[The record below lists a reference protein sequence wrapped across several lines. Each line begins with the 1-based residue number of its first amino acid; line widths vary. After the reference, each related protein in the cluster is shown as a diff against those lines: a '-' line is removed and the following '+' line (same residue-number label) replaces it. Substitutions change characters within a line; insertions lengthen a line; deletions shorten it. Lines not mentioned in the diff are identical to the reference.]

1 MYIDAQRL
9 LSRCCNALVPSV
21 AGSEC
26 LLLTLPHRGE
36 QNYQKSVRGRLP
48 NLLLTCGWH
57 YAHRQFLETT
67 AQLLWKQD
75 ICPPMTTFHYGYS
88 PR

>member
-36 QNYQKSVRGRLP
+36 QNYQKSVRGQATKPTP
-48 NLLLTCGWH
+48 NVRVALC
-57 YAHRQFLETT
+57 A
-67 AQLLWKQD
+67 
-75 ICPPMTTFHYGYS
+75 
-88 PR
+88 